1 MNKFLILIGFLTTIS
16 YGQSNKYAEV
26 TALSSVDFE
35 GLKPH
40 LTTQSDSTYIVN
52 FWATWCKPCV
62 EELPLFE
69 SISKRYKKKKVAV
82 ILVSLDFPKHR
93 DTALLEFIK
102 KHQLQSEV
110 IHLDDPKEQQWI
122 PKVDPNWTGSI
133 PATLIYDA
141 KKRKFYEQT
150 FKKGALENE
159 LINFLK

>member
-69 SISKRYKKKKVAV
+69 SISKRYKKKK
-82 ILVSLDFPKHR
+82 
-93 DTALLEFIK
+93 
-102 KHQLQSEV
+102 
-110 IHLDDPKEQQWI
+110 
-122 PKVDPNWTGSI
+122 
-133 PATLIYDA
+133 
-141 KKRKFYEQT
+141 
-150 FKKGALENE
+150 
-159 LINFLK
+159 